1 MNTKSNMCNV
11 KKSVA
16 ALKAAYLQGSLKGH
30 PSHAAVAV
38 KGHEVLAS
46 WGTAMRV

>member
-1 MNTKSNMCNV
+1 MNTMSNV

-16 ALKAAYLQGSLKGH
+16 ALKAAYLQGSLQGH
-30 PSHAAVAV
+30 PFHAAIAV
-38 KGHEVLAS
+38 KGPEVLAS

>member
-1 MNTKSNMCNV
+1 MNTMSNV

-30 PSHAAVAV
+30 PFHAAIAV
-38 KGHEVLAS
+38 KGREVLAS